1 MNFQRVGE
9 WRSRCCKNIRFNQGS
24 NSHRHL
30 PGVVFVEFDGP
41 EKPAWEGI
49 NPSWVPIVLAV
60 ARQETKARKVLTY
73 MQLPLKMAR
82 GITIHKSQGL
92 TLEKVV
98 VDFGEKDFLQ
108 AYLLWQ
114 LFKL

>member
-1 MNFQRVGE
+1 MNGAQDVV
-9 WRSRCCKNIRFNQGS
+9 KNIRFNQGS

-30 PGVVFVEFDGP
+30 PGVVFVKFDGP

-60 ARQETKARKVLTY
+60 ARRETEARKVLTY
-73 MQLPLKMAR
+73 IQLPLKMAW

-98 VDFGEKDFLQ
+98 VELGEKDFLQ

-114 LFKL
+114 FFKL